1 MAEFFMGQVMMTG
14 FNFAQKYF
22 AFCNGQLLA
31 INQNTAL
38 FSLLGTYYGGNG
50 VNNFAL
56 PNLQGRSPVGF
67 GSSTDPSWQPSP
79 YPLGTVTGTTTVTLL
94 TSNLPSHNHAMAA
107 TTLTGGGRSPAG
119 GIFATPSVATQN
131 LYGPPTNLV
140 PLAPTTIGLAGG
152 TQPHPNLQPY
162 QAITF
167 VIALQGLYPSRN

>member
-67 GSSTDPSWQPSP
+67 GSSADPSWQPSP
-79 YPLGTVTGTTTVTLL
+79 YPLGTVTGTPTVTLL
-94 TSNLPSHNHAMAA
+94 TSNLPAHNHTMAA
-107 TTLTGGGRSPAG
+107 TTSPGAGRGLPSG
-119 GIFATPSVATQN
+119 LFATASASTEN
-131 LYGPPTNLV
+131 IYGPATNLV
-140 PLAPTTIGLAGG
+140 PLAPTSIGLTGG

-167 VIALQGLYPSRN
+167 VIALQGIYPSRN